1 MTIIDL
7 ILKIVVCMFFGMFAV
22 FMCTFTFVMVVEAV
36 REYKEERKNK
46 DAK

>member
-1 MTIIDL
+1 MTMIDL

-22 FMCTFTFVMVVEAV
+22 FMCTFTFIMVAEAIK
-36 REYKEERKNK
+36 EYKERKNK